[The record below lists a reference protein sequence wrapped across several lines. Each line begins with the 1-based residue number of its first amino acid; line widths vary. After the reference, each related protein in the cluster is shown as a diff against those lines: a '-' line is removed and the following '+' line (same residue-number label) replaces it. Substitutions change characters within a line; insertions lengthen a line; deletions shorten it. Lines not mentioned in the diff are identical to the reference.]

1 MRETTIALA
10 KGRLGELSIDLLERC
25 GVDCS
30 ELREEGRKLIFYDK
44 KNGYRFLLAKPS
56 DVPTYVEHGAADI
69 GIVGKDTLMEADAPV
84 YEMLDLGFAKCSL
97 CIAGY
102 PDQRNSRVTVANKVV
117 ATKYPHIARRY
128 YQAMGESIDIIKL
141 NGSIEIAP
149 LLGISHVIL
158 DIVESGRTLQ
168 ENGLVVLEKICDIS
182 ARLIVNRVS
191 LKTKHDSISVLL
203 QRMRE
208 VVDSHD

>member
-1 MRETTIALA
+1 MKETTIALA
-10 KGRLGELSIDLLERC
+10 KGRLGELSVGLLEQC
-25 GVDCS
+25 GIDCS
-30 ELREEGRKLIFYDK
+30 ELRDEGRKLIFYDK

-69 GIVGKDTLMEADAPV
+69 GIVGKDTLMETDAPV

-102 PDQRNSRVTVANKVV
+102 PDQRNRRVTVANRVV

-128 YQAMGESIDIIKL
+128 YQAMDESIDIIKL

-149 LLGISHVIL
+149 LLGIADVIL
-158 DIVESGRTLQ
+158 DIVESGRTLR

-191 LKTKHDSISVLL
+191 LKTKHDSISVLMG
-203 QRMRE
+203 RMRE
-208 VVDSHD
+208 VSSND